1 MEDLANIRK
10 EINQMAELTLSMLK
24 TTFDGFMK
32 HDLDILATV
41 LKDEQRLNDTEKTI
55 TLSLV
60 AISKGKITAIDKN
73 NIMLLTNI
81 VADLEEIGD
90 YIKDMIERI
99 EIKIEERLLFSDE
112 AVDEYKHLYNVVETE
127 LADVQKALR
136 MNDKNFARR
145 VYCGVEDH
153 VDNLV
158 QKYRQT
164 HAQRLVAGICFPRAC
179 NMFLNLLDFTAQISH
194 HTKAIAKNISE
205 LK

>member
-1 MEDLANIRK
+1 MIREKINEMAVLA
-10 EINQMAELTLSMLK
+10 LSMLK
-24 TTFDGFMK
+24 ATFDGFMQ
-32 HDLDILATV
+32 HDLDILAGV
-41 LKDEQRLNDTEKTI
+41 LKDEHRLNEMERAI
-55 TLSLV
+55 TLSLIDI
-60 AISKGKITAIDKN
+60 AKAKTTAADKK

-99 EIKIEERLLFSDE
+99 EIKIEEKLLFSDD

-127 LADVQKALR
+127 LEDAEKALR

-145 VYCGVEDH
+145 ILCGTEH

-158 QKYRQT
+158 KKYRDT
-164 HAQRLVAGICFPRAC
+164 HTQRLVAGVCLPRAC

-194 HTKAIAKNISE
+194 HVKAIAKNISE